1 MRKLRL
7 ALIFVAAV
15 MMLITTTSCDTKPT
29 EPTVSAGKMIL
40 VPGGTFT
47 MGDTRQMEDEG
58 FHYDELP
65 THSVTVNPFFI
76 GKYMVTQSEYSKY
89 MPSSEMWVAKLGLGK
104 NYPAYGVSWYAAIE
118 YCNLRSL
125 AEGLNPCYTI
135 LGSTNPAD
143 WGKVPFWEDST
154 WDAAIC
160 DFGANGYR
168 LPTEAEWEYAARA
181 ATNNPDYLY
190 SGSEDINAVAWYFDL
205 DDAGWGSRPVGQK
218 SPNSIGTYDMSG
230 NINEWCWDWYDRS
243 YYESS
248 PQDNPTGP
256 DSGQDRVLRGG
267 NWFGE
272 TQVCRVASRISDS
285 PHNKVALNG
294 FRLCRS
300 KID

>member
-15 MMLITTTSCDTKPT
+15 MMLITTTSCDTKTT
-29 EPTVSAGKMIL
+29 EPTISAGKMIL

-47 MGDTRQMEDEG
+47 MGDTRQVVDED
-58 FHYDELP
+58 FNDNELP
-65 THSVTVNPFFI
+65 THTVTVNPFFI

-104 NYPAYGVSWYAAIE
+104 NYPAYGVSWYAAIK

-168 LPTEAEWEYAARA
+168 LPTEAEWEYAARGG
-181 ATNNPDYLY
+181 TNDPDYLY
-190 SGSEDINAVAWYFDL
+190 SGSDDINLVAWYGDNAS
-205 DDAGWGSRPVGQK
+205 DASHPVGNRK
-218 SPNSIGTYDMSG
+218 PNGIGTYDMSG
-230 NINEWCWDWYDRS
+230 NLYEWCWDWYSNS
-243 YYESS
+243 YYSSS
-248 PQDNPTGP
+248 PKNNPTGP
-256 DSGQDRVLRGG
+256 VNGSSRVVRGG
-267 NWFGE
+267 DWR
-272 TQVCRVASRISDS
+272 VSAYHCRVANRFEFA
-285 PHNKVALNG
+285 PYCNNGCFG
-294 FRLCRS
+294 FRVCRS
-300 KID
+300 AN